1 MLDEGEDTVVLHV
14 PWLTESLLQ
23 LLLHVL
29 LAVQK
34 INLGVLQQEI
44 SSALYPSFYPGNSC
58 RSCCTFLEL
67 HVSGEGEL
75 ISPGVVPSQPP
86 ATKLYPQSPQSIARP
101 RTNLF

>member
-44 SSALYPSFYPGNSC
+44 SSALHP
-58 RSCCTFLEL
+58 RKLMLEL
-67 HVSGEGEL
+67 MHLLKPRVSEEGEFTFAGNPP
-75 ISPGVVPSQPP
+75 SPLS
-86 ATKLYPQSPQSIARP
+86 TARS
-101 RTNLF
+101 RTNLL